1 MGNREINEE
10 QDVLDLQDLL
20 VDESNDILSE
30 YLSISIE
37 NLSGGAKVSVC
48 TVEDQPA
55 MYSSI
60 LVGVTVTDLHC
71 LVDVPTET

>member
-1 MGNREINEE
+1 MDNQEINKE

-37 NLSGGAKVSVC
+37 NSSDGAKVSVS

-71 LVDVPTET
+71 LVDALTET